1 MIRQK
6 HIIETDFE
14 PDDAVAILAHASQY
28 TDIDLVVIVG
38 ESKPHYKIP
47 IVTTFFEKI
56 IKKYPSAYST
66 IEIIQGFGSDKKYP
80 IDDQAV
86 AEAIL
91 EDSEKTII
99 DNYIKVYSNNPNIS
113 FMMKS
118 PREAMKTKI
127 YCPNT
132 IVYCYGSFNWRTLK
146 LPIKEYQDLMSR
158 YKKFYYFDSFTAIG
172 EKNSGIF
179 NKESS
184 EVNDMIT
191 GLIIRWNK
199 YLISEC
205 EKDISLLNPINDEV
219 KYNRKKKIIENIN
232 KGINNQF
239 VLADVCLFLCPLPTE
254 QVKLE
259 EINPYNKYELDQK
272 SNLYVFDSNTELRYN
287 KLLHQQQNASKLNQH
302 SL

>member
-1 MIRQK
+1 MCPKNIVFCKNKRIFKFQE
-6 HIIETDFE
+6 I
-14 PDDAVAILAHASQY
+14 PY
-28 TDIDLVVIVG
+28 DIKIMVVIKCM
-38 ESKPHYKIP
+38 E
-47 IVTTFFEKI
+47 
-56 IKKYPSAYST
+56 
-66 IEIIQGFGSDKKYP
+66 
-80 IDDQAV
+80 
-86 AEAIL
+86 
-91 EDSEKTII
+91 
-99 DNYIKVYSNNPNIS
+99 
-113 FMMKS
+113 
-118 PREAMKTKI
+118 R
-127 YCPNT
+127 
-132 IVYCYGSFNWRTLK
+132 
-146 LPIKEYQDLMSR
+146 
-158 YKKFYYFDSFTAIG
+158 
-172 EKNSGIF
+172 NSGIF

-287 KLLHQQQNASKLNQH
+287 KLLENLENLGTLKTH
-302 SL
+302 